1 MIVVHSLAYSRAAR
15 VLWLLE
21 EAGEAYEVVRY
32 DRTDAYRAPPE
43 LAKIHPL
50 GKAPVIV
57 DDGFVLAE
65 SATILRYLAATR
77 AGAAR
82 FQPTGDAQT
91 VARHDEWLDYAE
103 GTLARLVAP
112 FFWHALKGAEVP
124 DGAAD
129 AIRPHLDNLETKLSD
144 RPYLTGDALR
154 LADIQILYQL
164 AMLDLDGVLQ
174 DRPATAAYL
183 GRLTSAP
190 ALRRATDRMGPVMP
204 PV

>member
-21 EAGEAYEVVRY
+21 EAGESYEVVRY
-32 DRTDAYRAPPE
+32 DRTDSYRAPPA
-43 LAKIHPL
+43 LAKVHPL

-65 SATILRYLAATR
+65 SATILRYIAATR
-77 AGAAR
+77 SGAAR
-82 FQPTGDAQT
+82 FLPAGDARA

-129 AIRPHLDNLETKLSD
+129 AIRPHLDHLETTLSD
-144 RPYLTGDALR
+144 RAYLTGDVLR
-154 LADIQILYQL
+154 LADMQILYQL
-164 AMLDLDGVLQ
+164 AMLDLDGVLAC
-174 DRPATAAYL
+174 RPATAAYL
-183 GRLTSAP
+183 ARLTSAP

>member
-21 EAGEAYEVVRY
+21 ELGEPYEVVRY
-32 DRTDAYRAPPE
+32 DRTEAYRAPPE
-43 LAKIHPL
+43 LATVHPL
-50 GKAPVIV
+50 GKSPVIE

-65 SATILRYLAATR
+65 SAAILRYLAATR
-77 AGAAR
+77 GGAR
-82 FQPTGDAQT
+82 FLPDGDARD

-124 DGAAD
+124 DGAAN
-129 AIRPHLDNLETKLSD
+129 AIRPHLDHLSATME
-144 RPYLTGDALR
+144 RRRWLTGDTLR
-154 LADIQILYQL
+154 LADMQIMYQL
-164 AMLDLDGVLQ
+164 AMLDLDGVLA
-174 DRPATAAYL
+174 DWPAVAAYH
-183 GRLTSAP
+183 GRLRDAP
-190 ALRRATDRMGPVMP
+190 ALGRAVERMGPVMP